1 MYCTVYS
8 PERITKFSGQTSFL
22 SSLTDYETPQV
33 LTVSHSEVD
42 LWGEGEPLL
51 QGPEL
56 LNKEKRIPSGCDVLK
71 ISVENP

>member
-42 LWGEGEPLL
+42 LCGEPLL
-51 QGPEL
+51 QGPVVAVQQVDQVGVTHKPCTVHQDIL
-56 LNKEKRIPSGCDVLK
+56 
-71 ISVENP
+71 